1 MDTFDIA
8 RLASYR
14 ENNRIEAKAA
24 KGGLPRSMWET
35 YSAFAN
41 TYGGVI
47 LLGVKE
53 RDDGMFETVGLTRPE
68 AEHLRQDFWN
78 TVSNRSKVSAVLPIE
93 SEVELLEG
101 EGGVVVAIH
110 VPRAPREER
119 PVHINNDL
127 YNGTYRRRGEGD
139 YHCTRS
145 EIVSM
150 VRDQSSETMDSKVLD
165 EFSVAD
171 LNAESIRGYRMR
183 FQTAHA
189 QSSWNPLGTES
200 FLRAIGAAA
209 VSREDGR
216 LHPTLAG
223 MLMFGN
229 DYDILR
235 ECPNYFLDYRE
246 SLDPSIRWTDR
257 VHSGDGLW
265 SGNVFDFF
273 FQVSRKLTSVLKVPF
288 KLDGIFRVDDTP
300 MHKAVREALANCL
313 FNADYY
319 GVRGVVVRC
328 ELSRLVFEN
337 PGNVRTG
344 VEQMRLGGM
353 SDPRNAGIM
362 RMFGLIDV
370 GERAGT
376 GIPDVFAT
384 WAAAGLPE
392 PRIEEAFGEAERT
405 MLTLELASVTNNEQ
419 INVADEQI
427 NEQINA
433 SGEQINVADEQINE
447 QINASG
453 EQINDRQ
460 TTVLDVIRSNPN
472 ITYDEL
478 SRAVGVSSSTVRRDV
493 DALVADGLLK
503 RIGSRKTGHWEVQG
517 GAR

>member
-8 RLASYR
+8 RLDSYR

-53 RDDGMFETVGLTRPE
+53 RGDGTFETVGLTRSE
-68 AEHLRQDFWN
+68 AEQLRQDFWN

-93 SEVELLEG
+93 SEVELLETDDG
-101 EGGVVVAIH
+101 AVVAIH

-139 YHCTRS
+139 YRCTRS

-150 VRDQSSETMDSKVLD
+150 VRDQAAEGMDGKVLD
-165 EFSVAD
+165 EFSVSD
-171 LNAESIRGYRMR
+171 LNMESIRGYRMR

-189 QSSWNPLGTES
+189 QSSWNPLGTEP

-246 SLDPSIRWTDR
+246 ALDPSIRWTDR

-328 ELSRLVFEN
+328 EPSRLVFEN
-337 PGNVRTG
+337 PGTIRTG
-344 VEQMRLGGM
+344 LEQMRLGGT

-384 WAAAGLPE
+384 WANAGLPE
-392 PRIEEAFGEAERT
+392 PRIEECFGEAERT
-405 MLTLELASVTNNEQ
+405 TLMLELGPAAGNEQ
-419 INVADEQI
+419 ISAPDDGIVSNAD
-427 NEQINA
+427 N
-433 SGEQINVADEQINE
+433 SADN
-447 QINASG
+447 
-453 EQINDRQ
+453 NDN
-460 TTVLDVIRSNPN
+460 TDN
-472 ITYDEL
+472 IADNTESHAL
-478 SRAVGVSSSTVRRDV
+478 NSSARAVLRYLAQHPNATQEEIGSAVGIGRT
-493 DALVADGLLK
+493 AVANHTSLLQKRGLLK

-517 GAR
+517 GTGR

>member
-1 MDTFDIA
+1 MNTFDVAKI
-8 RLASYR
+8 ASYR
-14 ENNRIEAKAA
+14 ENNRLEAKAA
-24 KGGLPRSMWET
+24 RGGLPRSMWET

-47 LLGVKE
+47 LLGVAE
-53 RDDGMFETVGLTRPE
+53 REDKTFEPAGLNQSE

-93 SEVELLEG
+93 SEVELLESD
-101 EGGVVVAIH
+101 GGVILAIH

-119 PVHINNDL
+119 PVYINNDL

-139 YHCTRS
+139 YRCSRQ

-150 VRDQSSETMDSKVLD
+150 VRDQTPDGVDGKVLD
-165 EFSVAD
+165 EFSASD
-171 LNAESIRGYRMR
+171 LNAESIRAYRMR

-189 QSSWNPLGTES
+189 QSAWNTLAVEP
-200 FLRAIGAAA
+200 FLRAVGAAA

-246 SLDPSIRWTDR
+246 ALDTSVRWTDR

-288 KLDGIFRVDDTP
+288 ALDGIFRVDDTL

-328 ELSRLVFEN
+328 EPTRLVFEN
-337 PGNVRTG
+337 PGDIRTG
-344 VEQMRLGGM
+344 VEQMRLGGV
-353 SDPRNAGIM
+353 SDPRNAGVM
-362 RMFGLIDV
+362 RMFSLIDV

-376 GIPDVFAT
+376 GVPDVFNT
-384 WAAAGLPE
+384 WAKAGLPE
-392 PRIEEAFGEAERT
+392 PQIEECFGDAERT
-405 MLTLELASVTNNEQ
+405 ILSLMLERQQISNTQADDGIVSDIDNKSDNIDNKSDNNVSEAEARGLGDSERDVLRY
-419 INVADEQI
+419 VATHP
-427 NEQINA
+427 NA
-433 SGEQINVADEQINE
+433 TQEEIGA
-447 QINASG
+447 
-453 EQINDRQ
+453 
-460 TTVLDVIRSNPN
+460 
-472 ITYDEL
+472 
-478 SRAVGVSSSTVRRDV
+478 AVGIGRTAVANHTSSLQKR
-493 DALVADGLLK
+493 GLLK
-503 RIGSRKTGHWEVQG
+503 RIGSRKTGHWEVLVGDQQ
-517 GAR
+517 